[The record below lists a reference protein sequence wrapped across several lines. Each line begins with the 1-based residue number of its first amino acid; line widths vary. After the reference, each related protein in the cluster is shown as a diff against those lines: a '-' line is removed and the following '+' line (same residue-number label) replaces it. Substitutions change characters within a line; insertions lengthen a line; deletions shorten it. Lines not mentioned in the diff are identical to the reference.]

1 MAVFVLDRSKHPL
14 MPCSEKRARLL
25 LERGRARVH
34 RLVPFTI
41 RLVDRSVETSVLQ
54 PLRLKLDPGS
64 KVTGLAIVRE
74 AGDTHHV
81 LHLAEVH
88 HRGAHIRKVLQ
99 QRAGYRRGRRSRN
112 LRYRAPRFLNRRRPD
127 GWLAPSLQ
135 HRMVTAETWVKRYRS
150 LAPIVALTVER
161 VRFDLQ
167 QMVTPEISGV
177 EYQQGT
183 LAGYEVR
190 EYLLEKWG
198 RTCVYCDWTDRPLQ
212 VEHLIPKGS
221 GGSDRVSNLALA
233 CESCNAAKGNQT
245 VEAYLAHDPVRRDR
259 ILQQAQ
265 QPLRDAAAVN
275 ATRWA
280 IWEMLTKTG
289 LDVEATTGGRTKWN
303 RSRLGIPKRDAW
315 DAACAGTIE
324 QVVGWDRPIQRI
336 DCLGRGSHQRT
347 RVTKD
352 GFPRGY
358 LPRTK
363 MVRGFRTGDH
373 VRATVPTGKKTGTWI
388 GRVAVRTTGSFDI
401 QTVAKTVQGISARWC
416 VLLQRGDGYRYSR
429 VESEPP
435 LAVRPSSRRPKAT
448 LSGPRV
454 SLVTTRSLEGSGR

>member
-41 RLVDRSVETSVLQ
+41 RLVDRTVATSVLQ

-74 AGDTHHV
+74 EGETHHV

-88 HRGAHIRKVLQ
+88 HRGAPIRKALQ
-99 QRAGYRRGRRSRN
+99 QRAGYRRGRRSRK
-112 LRYRAPRFLNRRRPD
+112 LRHRAPRFLNRRRDD

-135 HRMVTAETWVKRYRS
+135 HRVLTTQTWVKRYRA

-161 VRFDLQ
+161 VRFDMQ

-198 RTCVYCDWTDRPLQ
+198 RTCVYCDHTDRPLQ
-212 VEHLIPKGS
+212 VEHLTPTGS
-221 GGSDRVSNLALA
+221 GGSDQVSNLALA

-245 VEAYLAHDPVRRDR
+245 VEVYLADDPVRRDR
-259 ILQQAQ
+259 ILRQAQ

-280 IWEMLTKTG
+280 IWEMLTRTG
-289 LDVEATTGGRTKWN
+289 VPVEATTGGRTKWN
-303 RSRLGIPKRDAW
+303 RTRMGIPKRDAW
-315 DAACAGTIE
+315 DAACAGTVD
-324 QVVGWDRPIQRI
+324 QVLGWDRPIQRV

-352 GFPRGY
+352 GFPRGD

-363 MVRGFRTGDH
+363 MVQGFRTGDH
-373 VRATVPTGKKTGTWI
+373 VRAIVETGAHRGTWT
-388 GRVAVRTTGSFDI
+388 GRVAVRSTGSFNI
-401 QTVAKTVQGISARWC
+401 QTGAATIQGIAARWC
-416 VLLQRGDGYRYSR
+416 VLLQRGDGYRYS
-429 VESEPP
+429 
-435 LAVRPSSRRPKAT
+435 LALPRTEHAIRPSSVA
-448 LSGPRV
+448 
-454 SLVTTRSLEGSGR
+454 

>member
-1 MAVFVLDRSKHPL
+1 
-14 MPCSEKRARLL
+14 
-25 LERGRARVH
+25 
-34 RLVPFTI
+34 
-41 RLVDRSVETSVLQ
+41 
-54 PLRLKLDPGS
+54 
-64 KVTGLAIVRE
+64 
-74 AGDTHHV
+74 
-81 LHLAEVH
+81 
-88 HRGAHIRKVLQ
+88 
-99 QRAGYRRGRRSRN
+99 
-112 LRYRAPRFLNRRRPD
+112 
-127 GWLAPSLQ
+127 
-135 HRMVTAETWVKRYRS
+135 
-150 LAPIVALTVER
+150 
-161 VRFDLQ
+161 
-167 QMVTPEISGV
+167 MVTPEISGV

-388 GRVAVRTTGSFDI
+388 GRVAMRTTGSFDI